1 MKSWMMYALLALGI
15 GIPSAAWAASAYKA
29 ACCPIPGCHCTH

>member
-15 GIPSAAWAASAYKA
+15 GIPTAAWAYKTAS
-29 ACCPIPGCHCTH
+29 CPIPGCHCPR